1 MIVIRSANAGDGWL
15 SPRTTA
21 VLNVI
26 GGIAAVLTICC
37 TILSTIKCVVKS
49 IHSKF
54 FKKGKF

>member
-1 MIVIRSANAGDGWL
+1 MIVIHSANAGDGWL
-15 SPRTTA
+15 STIATA
-21 VLNVI
+21 ALKVI

-37 TILSTIKCVVKS
+37 TIIRTIKCVVKS